1 MSYRMRRIIGVLLI
15 VAAVIVAIFQHY
27 QRVDV
32 ATPQKP
38 TPASTNEAPAPHS
51 ASSASAALESLA
63 VKGRAPKTGYTRTQF
78 GDGWLLNGG
87 CDMRNVILNRD
98 LIGAVVNDRCKVLK
112 GTLYDPYTGMTIE
125 FLRGDSTSDLVQID
139 HVVALSNAWQTGAQ
153 LLTTD
158 ERIALANDPLELLA
172 VDGGANQ
179 SKADA
184 DAASWLPANKQ
195 FRCQYVARQIAVK
208 QRYRLWVTQAEK
220 EAMSRV
226 LSTCPDQTLPVAAPQ
241 S

>member
-1 MSYRMRRIIGVLLI
+1 MRRIIGVLFI

-27 QRVDV
+27 QRADV
-32 ATPQKP
+32 APPQKSAP
-38 TPASTNEAPAPHS
+38 TTTTETPVPQSSSPASI
-51 ASSASAALESLA
+51 ALESLP

-125 FLRGDSTSDLVQID
+125 FLRGDATSDLVQID

-208 QRYRLWVTQAEK
+208 QRYRLWVTEAEK
-220 EAMSRV
+220 TAMSRV
-226 LSTCPDQTLPVAAPQ
+226 LSTCPDQMLPATAPQ

>member
-1 MSYRMRRIIGVLLI
+1 MFIA
-15 VAAVIVAIFQHY
+15 AAVIVAIFQHY
-27 QRVDV
+27 QRADV
-32 ATPQKP
+32 ALPQKP
-38 TPASTNEAPAPHS
+38 APASTDETPVTQS
-51 ASSASAALESLA
+51 SSSASIALESLL
-63 VKGRAPKTGYTRTQF
+63 VKGRAPKTGYTRAQF

-112 GTLYDPYTGMTIE
+112 GTLFDPYTGMTIE
-125 FLRGDSTSDLVQID
+125 FLRGDTTSDLVQID

-208 QRYRLWVTQAEK
+208 KRYRLWVTEAEK

-226 LSTCPDQTLPVAAPQ
+226 LSTCPDQMLPAAAPQ